1 MSTRDRWGAED
12 PWTSSGDGA
21 PDGRPAASV
30 RFGSGGQG
38 TAHLGSRGSLNLGV
52 DPAEVDPGDTGDLDL
67 PREPRLIL
75 DPEGAGF
82 DPDLEVAAWVEVVG
96 LEAELEADLV
106 RDLEDDLEAPAAV
119 GEPEVVGAGFVLSDA
134 DVGDEPAPRVRVA
147 GATADPVKDYLQR
160 IGKVALLSAEQE
172 VALAVRIE
180 AGVLAAGK
188 LDAGEVLDPKL
199 VQDLGW
205 LAEDG
210 ARARD
215 HMLEANLRLVVSL
228 AKRYTGCG
236 MPFLDLIQ
244 EGNLGLIRAVEKFDY
259 TKGYK
264 FSTYATWWIRQ
275 SIHRAM
281 ADQSR
286 TIRIP
291 VHMSETINQISRVRA
306 DLLANLGREAS
317 TAELAEAL
325 DLSPEKVLEIQRYAR
340 EPLSLHTPLG
350 EDADSEFG
358 DLIEDA
364 EAIAPA
370 DAMSPSLLRAHFEA
384 ALAMLSEREAAV
396 IRMRFGLTDGEP
408 RTLEEIGR
416 VQGVTRERIRQIESK
431 AMSKLRH
438 PTRQNGLRDFL

>member
-1 MSTRDRWGAED
+1 MWRVPG
-12 PWTSSGDGA
+12 SS
-21 PDGRPAASV
+21 RTWRS
-30 RFGSGGQG
+30 Q
-38 TAHLGSRGSLNLGV
+38 
-52 DPAEVDPGDTGDLDL
+52 
-67 PREPRLIL
+67 
-75 DPEGAGF
+75 
-82 DPDLEVAAWVEVVG
+82 AWVEVAG

-106 RDLEDDLEAPAAV
+106 RDLEDDLEGAAV
-119 GEPEVVGAGFVLSDA
+119 GEPEEAGGGFVLSDA
-134 DVGDEPAPRVRVA
+134 DVGDEPAPRVSVA
-147 GATADPVKDYLQR
+147 GATADPVKDYLRR
-160 IGKVALLSAEQE
+160 IGRVALLSAEQE
-172 VALAVRIE
+172 VALALRIE

-188 LDAGEVLDPKL
+188 LASGEVADPQLAGE
-199 VQDLGW
+199 LGW

-210 ARARD
+210 ERARTQ
-215 HMLEANLRLVVSL
+215 MLEANLRLVVSL
-228 AKRYTGCG
+228 AKRYTGRG
-236 MPFLDLIQ
+236 MGFLDLIQ

-281 ADQSR
+281 ADQGR

-291 VHMSETINQISRVRA
+291 VHMSETINQMARVRA
-306 DLLANLGREAS
+306 DLLADLGREAS
-317 TAELAEAL
+317 TAELAQAL
-325 DLSPEKVLEIQRYAR
+325 DLAPEKVLEVQRYAR

-358 DLIEDA
+358 DLIEDT

-370 DAMSPSLLRAHFEA
+370 DVMSPSLLRAHFEA
-384 ALAMLSEREAAV
+384 ALATLSEREAAV
-396 IRMRFGLTDGEP
+396 MRMRFGLTDGQP

-438 PTRQNGLRDFL
+438 PARQNGLRDFL